1 MYDAAYSCKVFAAAQ
16 THSATPTN
24 DRLMKTGRL
33 DAWEGESESQL
44 NSAVSSAPAR
54 AVAALAQLIHK

>member
-16 THSATPTN
+16 TRSAT
-24 DRLMKTGRL
+24 RQMTGWWKLGGL
-33 DAWEGESESQL
+33 DAQEGESESQL
-44 NSAVSSAPAR
+44 NNAAASVPAR